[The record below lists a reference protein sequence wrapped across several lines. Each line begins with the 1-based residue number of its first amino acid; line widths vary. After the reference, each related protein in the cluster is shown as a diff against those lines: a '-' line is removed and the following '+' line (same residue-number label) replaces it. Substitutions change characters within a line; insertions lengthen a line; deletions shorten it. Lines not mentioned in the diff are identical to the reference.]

1 MLLNAFIS
9 KSYIVFKFCRK
20 KRTRNFQLL
29 YLGSIIFMHYHLTY
43 FMISGNFTI
52 SGASFKFERR
62 VGFYIVQLYIPTT
75 MLVCLSWTMF
85 CLNHNHAGE
94 RITIGVTLFL
104 TMIFINGQANVS
116 LPKVS
121 YIKSIDIFIVVSLAE
136 ILLIIIE
143 SIIVTK
149 IIVKKEKEMMSKR
162 SRKKSTLEPNANSFQ
177 VCEELLKVLG

>member
-1 MLLNAFIS
+1 
-9 KSYIVFKFCRK
+9 
-20 KRTRNFQLL
+20 
-29 YLGSIIFMHYHLTY
+29 MHCHFTY
-43 FMISGNFTI
+43 FIISGNFTI

-62 VGFYIVQLYIPTT
+62 VGFYILQLYIPTT

-104 TMIFINGQANVS
+104 TMIFINGQANIS

-149 IIVKKEKEMMSKR
+149 LIVKREKEMMCKK
-162 SRKKSTLEPNANSFQ
+162 SRKKSSLEPNTKNCQ
-177 VCEELLKVLG
+177 VCVGLLKVIGRFLDVSNPFYKSII

>member
-1 MLLNAFIS
+1 
-9 KSYIVFKFCRK
+9 
-20 KRTRNFQLL
+20 
-29 YLGSIIFMHYHLTY
+29 
-43 FMISGNFTI
+43 MISGNFTI

-62 VGFYIVQLYIPTT
+62 VGFYILQLYIPTT

-104 TMIFINGQANVS
+104 TMIFINGQANIS

-149 IIVKKEKEMMSKR
+149 LIVQREKEMTC
-162 SRKKSTLEPNANSFQ
+162 KKSWKKSSMEPNTSNFQ
-177 VCEELLKVLG
+177 VRERV